1 MEFIHP
7 ERLWLLSLLLVP
19 IIIHLFHFRRQK
31 VLYFSSLK
39 FIRFIEQENKSTQK
53 LRHLLV
59 LISRCLA
66 LIFIVLA
73 FAIPIIPLKDSAS
86 KGGKNVLAIYID
98 NSFSMTAI
106 GEEGELLSEAREMAK
121 RMLAKTPIET
131 RVLVYTNK
139 MDGVEQR
146 LLTKIEALAYIDKI
160 EPTSIR
166 RNMDE
171 VLMWQKNFLDK
182 ENKEVERLKTRQIV
196 LLSDFQSNSFL
207 LDKLE
212 ADEKSNYYT
221 FQFLAQDPGNLYIDS
236 IWFATPVHKDGE
248 PNELFVRLH
257 NDSKSDRV
265 NLELDA
271 RIGKQKRTMFLD
283 IAPNEKRTTSF
294 PFTEKGTGFK
304 TGIVSISDKQLY
316 WDDDFY
322 FSYNVAKN
330 AEVLILNG
338 ETASPKVA
346 QVFAVEPF
354 YHTNSLA
361 NTNYTKDLLNNCD
374 LVVLNGL
381 NEVPSGLSSDL
392 IDFHEKGGAVFVIP
406 GDHIHV
412 SDYNNLLSGLQLPRL
427 GELMSDG
434 LKINQIQ
441 YKDPFFVGVFEK
453 ENQEL
458 NLPNV
463 KKAYRLGADLQSS
476 SFPLLKFRNDA
487 PLFVRAGTQSFLLS
501 TALQDDF
508 GNFTGNAIFPT
519 LLLRAGE
526 FASQNFPLFATIG
539 VDANIPI
546 RKEISSEK
554 PIELKNG
561 KFSFIPSTQN
571 LNGKTKI
578 SIAGMEAIERLKAGV
593 YSIQNEDTLGLLA
606 VNYDRK
612 ESLMKQQTEDE
623 ILKGLSDR
631 GIKNCTFN
639 TVKDGQSLAEIEIDK
654 PFEYWRSFLLLGL
667 LFVLSEMAL
676 IKFWK

>member
-7 ERLWLLSLLLVP
+7 ERLWLLTLLLVP

-73 FAIPIIPLKDSAS
+73 FSIPVIPLKETGTQ
-86 KGGKNVLAIYID
+86 GGKNVLAIYID

-131 RVLVYTNK
+131 RILVYTNK

-146 LLTKIEALAYIDKI
+146 LLTKAEALSYIDKI
-160 EPTSIR
+160 EATSIR
-166 RNMDE
+166 RSMDE
-171 VLMWQKNFLDK
+171 VLLWQKNFLDK
-182 ENKEVERLKTRQIV
+182 ENDEVERLKTRQIV
-196 LLSDFQSNSFL
+196 LLSDFQSNSFQ
-207 LDKLE
+207 LDKVE
-212 ADEKSNYYT
+212 KDERSHYYA
-221 FQFLAQDPGNLYIDS
+221 FQFLPEDPGNLYIDS
-236 IWFATPVHKDGE
+236 VWFATPVHKDGE

-257 NDSKSDRV
+257 NDSESERV

-283 IAPNEKRTTSF
+283 VAPNEKRTTSF
-294 PFTEKGTGFK
+294 PFTEKGSGFK
-304 TGIVSISDKQLY
+304 TGMVSISDKQLY

-322 FSYNVAKN
+322 FSYSVAKSS
-330 AEVLILNG
+330 EVLILNG

-346 QVFAVEPF
+346 QVFTVEPF
-354 YHTNSLA
+354 YHTNSISNL
-361 NTNYTKDLLNNCD
+361 NYTKDLLTNSD
-374 LVVLNGL
+374 LVILNGM
-381 NEVPSGLSSDL
+381 NEIPSGLSSDI

-406 GDHIHV
+406 GERIQF
-412 SDYNNLLSGLQLPRL
+412 SDYRTLLNGIQLPSFT
-427 GELMSDG
+427 ELLTEG

-441 YKDPFFVGVFEK
+441 YKDPFFIGVFEK

-463 KKAYRLGADLQSS
+463 KKAYRMGADVQAS
-476 SFPLLKFRNDA
+476 SFSLLRFRNDA
-487 PLFVRAGTQSFLLS
+487 PLFLRSGTQSFLLS
-501 TALQDDF
+501 TALQDEF

-539 VDANIPI
+539 TDANIPL
-546 RKEISSEK
+546 RREISSEK
-554 PIELKNG
+554 PLELKNG
-561 KFSFIPSTQN
+561 KFSFIPSTQKS
-571 LNGKTKI
+571 NGKTKI
-578 SIAGMEAIERLKAGV
+578 SIAGMEAIERLKAGT
-593 YSIQNEDTLGLLA
+593 YTIQNEDVLGMLA

-612 ESLMKQQTEDE
+612 ESLMKQQTENE
-623 ILKGLSDR
+623 IIDGLKER

-639 TVKDGQSLAEIEIDK
+639 TVKDGQSLTEIQIDK
-654 PFEYWRSFLLLGL
+654 PHEYWRFFLLLAL
-667 LFVLSEMAL
+667 LFVLTEMAL